1 MASKEVADRQEVT
14 PNETAWMITGR
25 LLSGMILYGGIGWL
39 LSLWLGH
46 RSLFIA
52 GGILFG
58 MAASLY
64 LVFARLKHENEQ
76 MQQELDR
83 KRGKVLGQKDV
94 NSNRN

>member
-1 MASKEVADRQEVT
+1 MASRDVAEQKPAT

-25 LLSGMILYGGIGWL
+25 LLAGMILYGGIGWL

-46 RSLFIA
+46 RPLFIA
-52 GGILFG
+52 GGILIG

-76 MQQELDR
+76 MRHDLESATKTQS
-83 KRGKVLGQKDV
+83 K
-94 NSNRN
+94 